1 MDNLLEASPE
11 DGDLELAMEALLLD
25 VDGIGEIEARLGGFN
40 IFETILRRTRA
51 EERHSNFLAFLL
63 DPNGTH
69 GLGTEFLSR
78 FVVEALKA
86 MRPES
91 RPVSLSEMVLTD
103 FGNCHVHREH
113 NQIDVVCINRTLR
126 FVLAIE
132 NKVGSGEH
140 SDQLRRYRSFLEGQY
155 RDYRRVLAYLTPDNE
170 APSDEDW
177 APVGYGEVLSIV
189 ESLADRHKERLE
201 QAVFICLDHYARMLR
216 RNIVSDD
223 KLEEIARA
231 VYRRHKAA
239 LDFIFEK
246 RPDDQLEIGEFAA
259 DLASR
264 DERVE
269 VVRRTKAYIN
279 FFPKAWRNIP
289 AFNATPIEDWT
300 RSGHTLL
307 FEFRNMPDSVRM
319 AIVIGPAP
327 DDDLR
332 RRILDFGHENPK
344 MFPGAT
350 SNLYPKYTQIYSR
363 TLIDRTTYER
373 EPIEEIKDRLEGGFQ
388 RFMDEQFQEIVEALA
403 ERFS

>member
-1 MDNLLEASPE
+1 MNDLPE
-11 DGDLELAMEALLLD
+11 SYPEHRDLVSAMEALLLD
-25 VDGIGEIEARLGGFN
+25 ADGIGEIEARLGGFN
-40 IFETILRRTRA
+40 IFEAIGHTRA
-51 EERHSNFLAFLL
+51 EERHSDFLAFLL
-63 DPNGTH
+63 DPNETH
-69 GLGTEFLSR
+69 GLGTEFLSQ
-78 FVVEALKA
+78 FVVEVLKA
-86 MRPES
+86 VRPES

-103 FGNCHVHREH
+103 LGDCLVLREH
-113 NQIDVVCINRTLR
+113 HLIDVVCIDETRR
-126 FVLAIE
+126 FLLAIE

-155 RDYRRVLAYLTPDNE
+155 RDYRGVLAYLTPDNE
-170 APSDEDW
+170 TPSDEDW

-189 ESLADRHKERLE
+189 ESLADRHEERLG

-216 RNIVSDD
+216 RNIVPDNE
-223 KLEEIARA
+223 LAEIARA

-239 LDFIFEK
+239 LDFIFEQ

-264 DERVE
+264 DERIE
-269 VVRRTKAYIN
+269 VVRRTKTYIN
-279 FFPKAWRNIP
+279 FFPAAWREIP
-289 AFNATPIEDWT
+289 AFNATPVEDWT
-300 RSGHTLL
+300 RSGHSLL
-307 FEFRNMPDSVRM
+307 FEIRNMPDSIRM

-327 DDDLR
+327 NDDLR
-332 RRILDFGHENPK
+332 RAILDFGHGNPR

-373 EPIEEIKDRLEGGFQ
+373 ESIEEIKSRLEVYFQ
-388 RFMDEQFQEIVEALA
+388 RFMEEEFQEIVKALA